1 MNCKTLSSVF
11 LMRFHF
17 SVSVFLM
24 RFHFS
29 VSALYSLEVLSHT
42 VLGAQLNAI
51 RDPEQKFVQLG
62 INALK
67 YKVSRLKALSLCK
80 YNTVYNYFYYI
91 GNINLNSNLCS
102 SFCVYIH
109 WFLWTHIEKE
119 LTLFGQLLVLSTQDN
134 LETQ

>member
-1 MNCKTLSSVF
+1 
-11 LMRFHF
+11 MRFHF

-80 YNTVYNYFYYI
+80 
-91 GNINLNSNLCS
+91 
-102 SFCVYIH
+102 
-109 WFLWTHIEKE
+109 
-119 LTLFGQLLVLSTQDN
+119 
-134 LETQ
+134 